1 MIQADRLQECRE
13 RSGTAKASILTLLLL
28 ATASTGT
35 GAAGGDGRLEEVL
48 VTAQKREQSLQDVAV
63 SVTAF
68 TAADIARSQLRDS
81 EEILMKV
88 PNLDVRSNSGS
99 SNANIFLRG
108 VGTVGIGFNLQSG
121 VGIYTDDVALNSPVV
136 NILQVYDLERV
147 EVLRGPQNTLYGRNT
162 TGGAINFI
170 SRKPEIGEEMNGFG
184 SVSYGRF
191 NELSLEGALSTPLGD
206 KAAARFAFQSQTRD
220 GIRENLVT
228 GSDDIERDKQAG
240 RVQLV
245 FEPSE
250 SVSVNLKAHI
260 ERIDA
265 DNIRYKS
272 AGAYAPGVTLPDPSQ
287 LCATPYAFGCSNGF
301 GFVDSRDER
310 EFSSDMARPINTVDA
325 EGVSA
330 KINIDFENFSLTS
343 ITAYEQNEQ
352 ELSEDSDG
360 YPGHAFHFFLESE
373 QEQVSQEIRVASNS
387 DGDFRW
393 MVGAYG
399 FWEQTSGTTGPT
411 FATPMGIMLV
421 RSDADFDNT
430 SYSAYF
436 NLEYDVAEEV
446 TLRGGFRGGVDT
458 IEGSTVALFAAQS
471 QLPGL
476 DIAGP
481 SFSGQMLPDFDTL
494 VAVGEANGAAVIRVG
509 GPTDPDANINDTD
522 FNEWGAELGVD
533 YRPTDDM
540 LVYGEWSRGYKAG
553 LFPNAPM
560 AIMGGQ
566 GDDPIDPEIVNSYEV
581 GVKTEFADGRARFN
595 ASIFYTDYTDQ
606 QQNQNING
614 QFEVVSIDSEI
625 WGGEAEL
632 TWLPSEGL
640 FVDVG
645 IAMLDTEV
653 TDTKNASQIGKN
665 LVNAPDLTGRVA
677 VRREWQL
684 DSGGLFSIGADA
696 RYASKRYF
704 NLDNEVFDGDYV
716 IVDAQGSYEFGPD
729 GRYLVA
735 LWGKNLFDEVYF
747 TNGFTFDD
755 NADGFTDYKTF
766 LISPPQTFG
775 VSLQINF

>member
-191 NELSLEGALSTPLGD
+191 NELSLEGALSMPLGD

-272 AGAYAPGVTLPDPSQ
+272 AGC
-287 LCATPYAFGCSNGF
+287 LCA
-301 GFVDSRDER
+301 
-310 EFSSDMARPINTVDA
+310 
-325 EGVSA
+325 
-330 KINIDFENFSLTS
+330 
-343 ITAYEQNEQ
+343 
-352 ELSEDSDG
+352 
-360 YPGHAFHFFLESE
+360 
-373 QEQVSQEIRVASNS
+373 
-387 DGDFRW
+387 
-393 MVGAYG
+393 
-399 FWEQTSGTTGPT
+399 
-411 FATPMGIMLV
+411 
-421 RSDADFDNT
+421 RSDPTRPFPVMR
-430 SYSAYF
+430 Y
-436 NLEYDVAEEV
+436 
-446 TLRGGFRGGVDT
+446 
-458 IEGSTVALFAAQS
+458 TVC
-471 QLPGL
+471 
-476 DIAGP
+476 
-481 SFSGQMLPDFDTL
+481 
-494 VAVGEANGAAVIRVG
+494 
-509 GPTDPDANINDTD
+509 
-522 FNEWGAELGVD
+522 
-533 YRPTDDM
+533 
-540 LVYGEWSRGYKAG
+540 
-553 LFPNAPM
+553 
-560 AIMGGQ
+560 
-566 GDDPIDPEIVNSYEV
+566 
-581 GVKTEFADGRARFN
+581 
-595 ASIFYTDYTDQ
+595 
-606 QQNQNING
+606 
-614 QFEVVSIDSEI
+614 I
-625 WGGEAEL
+625 WL
-632 TWLPSEGL
+632 
-640 FVDVG
+640 
-645 IAMLDTEV
+645 
-653 TDTKNASQIGKN
+653 
-665 LVNAPDLTGRVA
+665 
-677 VRREWQL
+677 
-684 DSGGLFSIGADA
+684 
-696 RYASKRYF
+696 
-704 NLDNEVFDGDYV
+704 
-716 IVDAQGSYEFGPD
+716 
-729 GRYLVA
+729 
-735 LWGKNLFDEVYF
+735 
-747 TNGFTFDD
+747 
-755 NADGFTDYKTF
+755 
-766 LISPPQTFG
+766 
-775 VSLQINF
+775 